1 MQLNNLK
8 KSPPLELSQN
18 SQLLQVESI
27 TKPTKSILKSPSS
40 VNDTTFNNEDENK
53 DLSNKRTRSR
63 IETSPSHLDPQYL
76 IPFTKSTM
84 NLQQRQQ
91 QQTRT
96 KSFSSEIEFI
106 KRMLLEPQIK
116 SKQNQIIKGTRENVS
131 YSRYPL
137 SRSRTERIFVK
148 SPTPVREIPVAESLK
163 QEEMQPIIE
172 PARLDEIDINLTNKG
187 KDRFSDRFAKKKLAL
202 RSQSTELSKLIE
214 TNVFDD
220 TKEKSSTRVSL
231 KTQPLIRIISPPL
244 INRPNLTRQNAFT
257 KSLGDHLNKTHQNNE
272 DSIKRSHK
280 KHHRRHRHHRHNN
293 NKRPSNN
300 QNKRPS
306 SSKQNLNNRKSY
318 YKSSSLTSSSSSSL
332 TSSELA
338 TKSESTF
345 TSSSTSS
352 SSMLSDYTREQMK
365 HVKFND
371 TVDDRTSKLLGKK
384 KIIPAFKITIFKI
397 FQ

>member
-1 MQLNNLK
+1 
-8 KSPPLELSQN
+8 
-18 SQLLQVESI
+18 
-27 TKPTKSILKSPSS
+27 
-40 VNDTTFNNEDENK
+40 
-53 DLSNKRTRSR
+53 
-63 IETSPSHLDPQYL
+63 
-76 IPFTKSTM
+76 
-84 NLQQRQQ
+84 
-91 QQTRT
+91 
-96 KSFSSEIEFI
+96 
-106 KRMLLEPQIK
+106 
-116 SKQNQIIKGTRENVS
+116 
-131 YSRYPL
+131 
-137 SRSRTERIFVK
+137 
-148 SPTPVREIPVAESLK
+148 
-163 QEEMQPIIE
+163 MQPIIE
-172 PARLDEIDINLTNKG
+172 PARLDEIDTNLTNKG
-187 KDRFSDRFAKKKLAL
+187 KDRFSERFAKKKLAL
-202 RSQSTELSKLIE
+202 RSQSVELSKLIE

-272 DSIKRSHK
+272 ESIKRSHK
-280 KHHRRHRHHRHNN
+280 KHHRCHRHHN

-318 YKSSSLTSSSSSSL
+318 YKSSSLTNSSSSSL

-365 HVKFND
+365 HVKFNE
-371 TVDDRTSKLLGKK
+371 TVDDRTSKLIGKK
-384 KIIPAFKITIFKI
+384 
-397 FQ
+397 